1 MMFVLPRSHRRW
13 PSCAAKNFRF
23 EYLQMHSLAF
33 RRYGFVL
40 LPLAYVAIML
50 SQYGLRMLDDG
61 YYYLQI
67 AYNVSFGRGFTFDGT
82 TLTNGFQ
89 PLWQIMLVPFFW
101 LIPSKVVVAYVVSC
115 VQTIFFV
122 CSGLMLVRIYGRLAP
137 ASRFGWLPGVLWVCN
152 PYFINKGAWTGM
164 ETGLFVFTFAS
175 SLMGILL
182 FMEGSLN
189 TAAAGL
195 LLMLTLAARLDAV
208 FFVVLAAAG
217 LASRCGVRA
226 LLCLIAPSVAFL
238 AVDCTVN
245 YHYFGHIMP
254 ISGFVKSH
262 HGDELLGRLLRTGDP
277 TFFTH
282 AASNLFQL
290 ITLNYRFPVWALL
303 VLGSASAWLL
313 VRSLHAGEPKSRLL
327 VFMLGANAVSLILYY
342 ACFYD
347 EAVATYSYYWFPI
360 ELSAVLLVPWMIE
373 ATSPA
378 ALASIFAFSSVIAT
392 AAFAYVYVPD
402 LIETFAA
409 ERPVA
414 QAASYINQRLPKDAI
429 IGSWDA
435 GYLGFYSDRS
445 VVNLDN
451 LVNNYELFEAT
462 QRDQLPRYLEKKD
475 VTYLANVDYGEGR
488 RGWIEHHFDARLV
501 YDQTWRISR
510 LTTRFTVSPWAT
522 RVTRSS
528 DGEMKFFIYEIKPKQ
543 RTSYLLPVPRKDPCP
558 VSPG

>member
-1 MMFVLPRSHRRW
+1 
-13 PSCAAKNFRF
+13 
-23 EYLQMHSLAF
+23 
-33 RRYGFVL
+33 
-40 LPLAYVAIML
+40 VANHVGAI
-50 SQYGLRMLDDG
+50 
-61 YYYLQI
+61 
-67 AYNVSFGRGFTFDGT
+67 F
-82 TLTNGFQ
+82 
-89 PLWQIMLVPFFW
+89 LVDP
-101 LIPSKVVVAYVVSC
+101 VEAVVAYVVTC
-115 VQTIFFV
+115 MQTIFFV
-122 CSGLMLVRIYGRLAP
+122 CSGLMLVRIYGRLVAV
-137 ASRFGWLPGVLWVCN
+137 SRFGSLPGVLWVCN

-189 TAAAGL
+189 ATAAGL

-208 FFVVLAAAG
+208 FFVVIAVAG
-217 LASRCGVRA
+217 VALSSRCGVRA

-238 AVDCTVN
+238 AADCAVN
-245 YHYFGHIMP
+245 YHYFGHTMP

-262 HGDELLGRLLRTGDP
+262 HGYELLERLLQIGDP

-282 AASNLFQL
+282 AANNLFQL

-303 VLGSASAWLL
+303 VLGSAIAWLL
-313 VRSLHAGEPKSRLL
+313 VRALHAEEPKSRLI
-327 VFMLGANAVSLILYY
+327 VFILGANAVSLILYY

-373 ATSPA
+373 QTSSA
-378 ALASIFAFSSVIAT
+378 ALAGIFAFSCVIGT
-392 AAFAYVYVPD
+392 AVFGYVYVPD

-414 QAASYINQRLPKDAI
+414 QAAIYINQRLPKDAI

-435 GYLGFYSDRS
+435 GYLGFFGDRS

-451 LVNNYELFEAT
+451 LVNNYELFEAA
-462 QRDQLPRYLEKKD
+462 QRDQLTRYLEKKD

-488 RGWIEHHFDARLV
+488 RDWIEHHFDARLV

-543 RTSYLLPVPRKDPCP
+543 RTSYLVR
-558 VSPG
+558 

>member
-1 MMFVLPRSHRRW
+1 
-13 PSCAAKNFRF
+13 
-23 EYLQMHSLAF
+23 MHSLAF

-40 LPLAYVAIML
+40 LTLAYVAIML
-50 SQYGLRMLDDG
+50 SRYGLRMLDDG

-152 PYFINKGAWTGM
+152 PYFMNKGAWTGM

-182 FMEGSLN
+182 FIEGSLN
-189 TAAAGL
+189 AAAAGL
-195 LLMLTLAARLDAV
+195 LLMLTLPARLDAV

-217 LASRCGVRA
+217 LSSRCGVRA

-238 AVDCTVN
+238 AVDCAVN
-245 YHYFGHIMP
+245 YHYFGHTMP

-262 HGDELLGRLLRTGDP
+262 HGDELLGRLLRTG
-277 TFFTH
+277 
-282 AASNLFQL
+282 
-290 ITLNYRFPVWALL
+290 
-303 VLGSASAWLL
+303 
-313 VRSLHAGEPKSRLL
+313 EPKSRLL
-327 VFMLGANAVSLILYY
+327 VFILGANAVSLILYY

-360 ELSAVLLVPWMIE
+360 ELSAVLLVPWTIE
-373 ATSPA
+373 TTSPA
-378 ALASIFAFSSVIAT
+378 ALGSIFAFSGVIAT
-392 AAFAYVYVPD
+392 AAFACVYVPD

-462 QRDQLPRYLEKKD
+462 QQDQLPRYLEKKD
-475 VTYLANVDYGEGR
+475 VTYLANVDYGDGR
-488 RGWIEHHFDARLV
+488 RDWIEHHFDARLV

-543 RTSYLLPVPRKDPCP
+543 RTSYLVPGPAKRSLP
-558 VSPG
+558 G

>member
-1 MMFVLPRSHRRW
+1 
-13 PSCAAKNFRF
+13 
-23 EYLQMHSLAF
+23 MHSLAF

-50 SQYGLRMLDDG
+50 SRYGLRMLDDG

-152 PYFINKGAWTGM
+152 PYFMNKGAWTGM

-182 FMEGSLN
+182 FIEGSLN
-189 TAAAGL
+189 AAAAGL
-195 LLMLTLAARLDAV
+195 LLMLTLAARLDAI

-217 LASRCGVRA
+217 LSSRCGVRA

-238 AVDCTVN
+238 AVDCAVN
-245 YHYFGHIMP
+245 YHYFGHTMP

-262 HGDELLGRLLRTGDP
+262 HGDELLGRLLRTGDL

-313 VRSLHAGEPKSRLL
+313 VRSLHAAEPKSRLL
-327 VFMLGANAVSLILYY
+327 VFILGANAVSLILYY

-373 ATSPA
+373 TTGPA
-378 ALASIFAFSSVIAT
+378 ALASIFAFSGVIAT
-392 AAFAYVYVPD
+392 AAFACVYVPD

-488 RGWIEHHFDARLV
+488 RDWIEHHFDARLV

-543 RTSYLLPVPRKDPCP
+543 RTSYLVPVPRKDPCP